1 MVETEVLKED
11 IDTSAPLKTD
21 GMPSAEKRKVLLG
34 TIIGGAMF
42 LGILIALI
50 VLVSGSEAIPRPK
63 PVPPAPPIII
73 PNPFVIRAYNEPNPK
88 TCLLYTSDAADDTP
102 CVDLG
107 GRRIIKK
114 KKKYDRSRK
123 TETNHI

>member
-88 TCLLYTSDAADDTP
+88 TAIVTLFNNRTLLELS
-102 CVDLG
+102 L
-107 GRRIIKK
+107 I
-114 KKKYDRSRK
+114 
-123 TETNHI
+123 HI